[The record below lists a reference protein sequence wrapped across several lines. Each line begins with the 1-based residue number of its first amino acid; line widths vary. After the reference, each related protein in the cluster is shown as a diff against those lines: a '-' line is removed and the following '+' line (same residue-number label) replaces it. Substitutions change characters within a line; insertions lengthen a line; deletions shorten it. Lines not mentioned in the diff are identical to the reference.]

1 MNDILLVVM
10 ILVFAAEI
18 ILSVTWNKAYFSIGI
33 VVFKQA
39 SAAPITSAQ
48 SRGAIAFQSH
58 FDSTF
63 RGQRM
68 LFHDIEPGLIAFR
81 EKMIEFRFMAFHYS
95 PIMHGIII
103 TEAAT
108 GGVTVKGILNWTA
121 IALLGVFLLTFVPV
135 LDMSWIGLA
144 FPAFILAFVLLI
156 YWIQFR
162 RYKKILEFA
171 SI

>member
-1 MNDILLVVM
+1 
-10 ILVFAAEI
+10 
-18 ILSVTWNKAYFSIGI
+18 
-33 VVFKQA
+33 
-39 SAAPITSAQ
+39 
-48 SRGAIAFQSH
+48 
-58 FDSTF
+58 
-63 RGQRM
+63 M